1 MKLEIKFLNSVR
13 LIKLLI
19 AASRWLSKYSDVLND
34 LNVYPVPDGDT
45 GTNMSMTLQAV
56 ENDLIKLNHEP
67 KMDELVEIVSEAVLL
82 GARGNSG
89 TILSQILQ
97 GFLEGVRDKEEVTV
111 DDVAKAFTMAKER
124 AYAAVINPVEGTM
137 LTVIRRVA
145 EEAAKYDGPKDDFVL
160 FLIHVKNVAG
170 AAVEETPNM
179 LPKLKEAGV
188 VDAGGKGIFYI
199 LEGFEKSITDPEM
212 LKDLERIVQSQAHR
226 REKLDI
232 TVAAHIYEEIKFKY
246 CTEFVIETGSF
257 DLEEY
262 KVKLMDMGDSMVC
275 AQTAKKTKTHIHTN
289 NPGQVLEIAMSF
301 GNLSNIKIDNME
313 IQHKNTLLNPH
324 DIEDQCGCEDHNH
337 EENKYMFNHE
347 NENNI
352 SYFAIADNRE
362 IGNLFLGNGAAAV
375 LIGGQTQNPSVAD
388 IEQGLN
394 QIKGD
399 KVIVLPNN
407 KNIIGAAKL
416 AADRSKKD
424 VFVLETATMLE
435 GNYILKNRKSSM
447 EKVLRDKNR
456 NYSIEITQAVRD
468 TRVDSLEIKS
478 GDYIAL
484 VNGKITDKNSE
495 LKGLIEELYS
505 KYLTDKTL
513 NVLAVIGK
521 GSTEEANQSLK
532 KAKEKVNYKEIVGGQ
547 ENYPYYIYIEER
559 DPELPEIA
567 ILTDSTSDLTPELMG
582 DLDISIIPL
591 KIKLEGDE
599 YYRDGVDITKEEF
612 WTKLTTGDVIPKT
625 SQPSPAEFKE
635 MYENLFE
642 KGYKKIITILISSKL
657 SGTQQAAK
665 VAKGMMKEREKDISI
680 VDSKSVTFGLGYQ
693 VLEAAKM
700 ARKGVNC
707 EELLAWAEQFHTR
720 SKIYFVVNDLTY
732 LVKGGRLGKAAG
744 MIGGFL
750 NLKPILKLE
759 DGEVTV
765 AGKAFGERGAF
776 KFMNKVIKS
785 EAAEGSVKANI
796 GWGGTQSEH
805 DNAEKLYQEGKSM
818 DRVEMLDRYNIGAT
832 IGSHSGPVY
841 GLGIVQKIK

>member
-818 DRVEMLDRYNIGAT
+818 DRVE
-832 IGSHSGPVY
+832 
-841 GLGIVQKIK
+841 